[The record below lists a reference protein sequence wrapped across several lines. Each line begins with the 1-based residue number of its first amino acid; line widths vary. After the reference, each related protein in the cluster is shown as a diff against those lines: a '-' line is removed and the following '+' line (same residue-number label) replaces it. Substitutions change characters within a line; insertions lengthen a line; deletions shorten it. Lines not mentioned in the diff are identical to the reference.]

1 MSDHPENPM
10 LVMLRRIDERTD
22 RIEQRVN
29 SMDRRLGQLELRV
42 AELAR
47 DVVSDRLEMSDRR
60 EGH

>member
-1 MSDHPENPM
+1 MSDQPENLV

-29 SMDRRLGQLELRV
+29 ALDRRMGNMELRL

-47 DVVSDRLEMSDRR
+47 DVVSDR
-60 EGH
+60 